1 MKSTHEEGGNRMQR
15 MVLAALE
22 NLKRISATV
31 DVTYAFVLLCFQYL
45 THRLGIVVVKSSP
58 VKKRSAMIDVEKQWG
73 INKAI
78 DPYLI

>member
-1 MKSTHEEGGNRMQR
+1 

-22 NLKRISATV
+22 NLKRISATI
-31 DVTYAFVLLCFQYL
+31 DVTDAFVLLCFQYL
-45 THRLGIVVVKSSP
+45 THRLSIVVVKSSP
-58 VKKRSAMIDVEKQWG
+58 VKERSAMIDVEKQWG